1 MRGLADIVATPAA
14 LALGAAAFFGVA
26 LVLTQ
31 FGLRHLPPRDGAVV
45 SIGTTALL
53 FWVLSPLALD
63 LSSWNAPAVAVFLA
77 IGLLFPAAVT
87 MLTFEA
93 NRRMGPSVSGALGN
107 LAPLFA
113 VALAALAFGET
124 PDMLQVLG
132 IAAIVVGVAALSVDR
147 RWLDTSW
154 PYWAVGL
161 PIAAAAIRGF
171 VQPVMKAGLAMW
183 PSPFAAALVGYTVSA
198 LVVAGAAARRADGRP
213 DASARRAGIAWFA
226 AVGICNG
233 TAVLAMYAAL
243 ARGPVVLVAPL
254 VATYPLVTLLLA
266 TILWRG
272 TQTSF
277 PRMVG
282 VALTVLGVAV
292 LIGG

>member
-1 MRGLADIVATPAA
+1 MPGLTEIVASPAV
-14 LALGAAAFFGVA
+14 LALCAATFFGLA

-31 FGLRHLPPRDGAVV
+31 FGLRHLPPHRGAVV

-53 FWVLSPLALD
+53 FWILSPLALD
-63 LSSWNAPAVAVFLA
+63 LAGWDARAVAVFLA
-77 IGLLFPAAVT
+77 VGLLFPAAAT
-87 MLTFEA
+87 LLTFEA

-113 VALAALAFGET
+113 VALAALAFGEA
-124 PDMLQVLG
+124 PDPLQTIG
-132 IAAIVVGVAALSVDR
+132 IATILIGVAALSVDR

-154 PYWAVGL
+154 PYWAAGL

-171 VQPVMKAGLAMW
+171 VQPVMKFGLALW
-183 PSPFAAALVGYTVSA
+183 PSPFAAVLAGYTISA
-198 LVVAGAAARRADGRP
+198 LVVAGAAARRIAAHSG
-213 DASARRAGIAWFA
+213 ARRWDGISWFA

-254 VATYPLVTLLLA
+254 VATYPLVTLALTA
-266 TILWRG
+266 ILWRG
-272 TQTSF
+272 ARTTL
-277 PRMVG
+277 PRVVG
-282 VALTVLGVAV
+282 VALTVIGIAV

>member
-14 LALGAAAFFGVA
+14 LALGAAAFFGLA

-154 PYWAVGL
+154 PYWAVSL

-183 PSPFAAALVGYTVSA
+183 PSPFAAALAGYTVSA

-243 ARGPVVLVAPL
+243 ARGPVVLVSPL

-266 TILWRG
+266 AILWRG
-272 TQTSF
+272 AHTTF
-277 PRMVG
+277 PRVVG

-292 LIGG
+292 LVGG